1 MHKGIAML
9 ALAAVS
15 GVAQGTWNDLKF
27 GTSVAEVRES
37 LSKQGLTLKS
47 TQRARL
53 SEWQVTPGWDLEVPG
68 IKVAFHFDPYL
79 TFSESDKLERISL
92 GLKADQHNAEG
103 IDTYV
108 LTDLAATKIHE
119 QLVGRYGAP
128 VSQTG
133 ICDRVSLSE
142 LVGGPGKLSCAV
154 VWKAQAQ
161 TVKLDWTYFERSIKN
176 AKLFFIITYTSS
188 SGGGL

>member
-15 GVAQGTWNDLKF
+15 GFAQGTWNDLKF

-108 LTDLAATKIHE
+108 LTDLAAT
-119 QLVGRYGAP
+119 
-128 VSQTG
+128 TG